1 MQRKLGCEGGV
12 GNKKGHVISDDE
24 HDDKTFMTL
33 AGCLKVKN
41 NFLKISIIYGTP
53 LF

>member
-1 MQRKLGCEGGV
+1 M
-12 GNKKGHVISDDE
+12 IPDDE
-24 HDDKTFMTL
+24 HDDKTCMTL

-41 NFLKISIIYGTP
+41 NFLKISIIYATP